1 MQKRQLVFKFLLF
14 SILFE
19 IPLKFTNVKFLL
31 QFYNLMSLDKNKN
44 LPSCLQVTLKLQ
56 TLFGAS
62 TTSVTMC
69 LHSPVSLEDMETKD
83 VAGVTGQREIH
94 VFSVKQVRVFF
105 NGIIRRRNL
114 QSISWLFWGLFLLIC
129 MAYMATFSSVF
140 KVLVMFYLPFSWVQF
155 IACPASE

>member
-44 LPSCLQVTLKLQ
+44 LSFCLQVILKLQ

-62 TTSVTMC
+62 KPLCHHVSSQSCVLRGCGDKGLGWRDWTERDPCLLFKTSKSIFQWNYQKEK
-69 LHSPVSLEDMETKD
+69 SPIHELSFLGIVFTYLYGTHGNFSLC
-83 VAGVTGQREIH
+83 
-94 VFSVKQVRVFF
+94 F
-105 NGIIRRRNL
+105 
-114 QSISWLFWGLFLLIC
+114 
-129 MAYMATFSSVF
+129 
-140 KVLVMFYLPFSWVQF
+140 
-155 IACPASE
+155 